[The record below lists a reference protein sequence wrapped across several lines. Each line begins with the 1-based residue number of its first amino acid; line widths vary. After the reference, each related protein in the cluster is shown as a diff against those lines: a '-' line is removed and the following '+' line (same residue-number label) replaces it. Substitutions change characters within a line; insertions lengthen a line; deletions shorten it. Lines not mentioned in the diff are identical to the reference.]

1 MTQLMMLSTDTM
13 KLTPKD
19 NNLKLLIRLI
29 FIILFISFSVYILFV
44 ESERYESTGIT
55 LLKDL
60 EKKQKISLSEML
72 LGQGSSTLQDSKV
85 LELYIRSHEMYDYLD
100 QIYHLSE
107 YYSSESLDPIQRLY
121 PDAMLPLWKKS
132 KANLLK
138 KYNED
143 LIALYDDPS
152 GTLQLSFIYTNPQ
165 KAQQILQS
173 IIEKA
178 EETINAFAREN
189 AKIALAF
196 IEKQRKE
203 KRKLFIEAIK
213 KLIDYQNKHH
223 TIDPSVDV
231 ERKVSI
237 LGELE
242 TELIKN
248 EVEYATKLKTFNPNS
263 REVKIL
269 NENIRNLKRSISR
282 VKKELSGNGNTE
294 ELNANVF
301 EFELLKSDMEFAKEV
316 YRQTLINQE
325 EIKIEV
331 AQKAKHLIIVAK
343 PTLADDYSYPNK
355 LWDIFTLLILLALLY
370 GIITGVISIIENHKD

>member
-1 MTQLMMLSTDTM
+1 M
-13 KLTPKD
+13 KLF
-19 NNLKLLIRLI
+19 IRLI
-29 FIILFISFSVYILFV
+29 FIILFISFSIYIAFI
-44 ESERYESTGIT
+44 ESERYESTSIT
-55 LLKDL
+55 QLKDL
-60 EKKQKISLSEML
+60 GNKQKMSLSEVL

-100 QIYHLSE
+100 QIYHLSK
-107 YYSSESLDPIQRLY
+107 YYSSDDLDFAQRLY

-143 LIALYDDPS
+143 LIVIFDDPS
-152 GTLQLSFIYTNPQ
+152 GTLQLSFIHTEPQ

-173 IIEKA
+173 IIKHA
-178 EETINAFAREN
+178 EEIINAFAREN
-189 AKIALAF
+189 AKIALQF
-196 IEKQRKE
+196 IEKQRRE

-213 KLIDYQNKHH
+213 KLIAYQNKHH

-231 ERKVSI
+231 ERKIAI

-242 TELIKN
+242 TELVKN

-263 REVKIL
+263 REVKML
-269 NENIRNLKRSISR
+269 SENIHNVKRSIAR
-282 VKKELSGNGNTE
+282 VKKELLGNGNTE

-331 AQKAKHLIIVAK
+331 AQKAKHLVIIAK
-343 PTLADDYSYPNK
+343 PTLPDDYSYPKK
-355 LWDIFTLLILLALLY
+355 LWDILTLLILLVLFYSIIA
-370 GIITGVISIIENHKD
+370 GIISIIENHKD

>member
-1 MTQLMMLSTDTM
+1 M
-13 KLTPKD
+13 
-19 NNLKLLIRLI
+19 
-29 FIILFISFSVYILFV
+29 FIILFISFSIYIILV
-44 ESERYESTGIT
+44 ESERYESSSIT

-100 QIYHLSE
+100 HLYHLSD
-107 YYSSESLDPIQRLY
+107 YYTSDALDFAQRLY
-121 PDAMLPLWKKS
+121 PDAIAPLWKKS

-143 LIALYDDPS
+143 LIAIYDDPS
-152 GTLQLSFIYTNPQ
+152 GTLQLSFIYTDPK

-178 EETINAFAREN
+178 EETINSFAREN

-213 KLIDYQNKHH
+213 KLIDYQNRHH
-223 TIDPSVDV
+223 TIDPNVDV
-231 ERKVSI
+231 ERKITI

-242 TELIKN
+242 TELVKN

-263 REVKIL
+263 REVKML
-269 NENIRNLKRSISR
+269 SENIRNVKRSIAR
-282 VKKELSGNGNTE
+282 VKKELSGSSNSE

-331 AQKAKHLIIVAK
+331 AQKAKHLVIVAK
-343 PTLADDYSYPNK
+343 PTLPDDYSYPNK
-355 LWDIFTLLILLALLY
+355 IWDIFTLFVLLLMLY
-370 GIITGVISIIENHKD
+370 GIITGIVSIIENHKD

>member
-1 MTQLMMLSTDTM
+1 M
-13 KLTPKD
+13 
-19 NNLKLLIRLI
+19 
-29 FIILFISFSVYILFV
+29 LFISISVYIVSV
-44 ESERYESTGIT
+44 ESERYESTGIA

-100 QIYHLSE
+100 RIYHLSE
-107 YYSSESLDPIQRLY
+107 YYSSESLDPLQRLY
-121 PDAMLPLWKKS
+121 PDAILPLWKKS

-143 LIALYDDPS
+143 LITLYDDPS
-152 GTLQLSFIYTNPQ
+152 GTLQLSFIHTDPQ

-173 IIEKA
+173 VIAHA
-178 EETINAFAREN
+178 EETINTFAREN

-203 KRKLFIEAIK
+203 KRKLFIESIK
-213 KLIDYQNKHH
+213 KLIAYQNRHH
-223 TIDPSVDV
+223 TINPSVDV
-231 ERKVSI
+231 ERKISI

-263 REVKIL
+263 REVKML
-269 NENIRNLKRSISR
+269 KENIRNVKRSISR
-282 VKKELSGNGNTE
+282 VKKELSGNSKTK

-331 AQKAKHLIIVAK
+331 AQKAKHLVIVAK
-343 PTLADDYSYPNK
+343 PTLPDDYSYPNK
-355 LWDIFTLLILLALLY
+355 IWDIFTLFVLLLMLY
-370 GIITGVISIIENHKD
+370 GIIAGILSIIENHRD

>member
-1 MTQLMMLSTDTM
+1 MIQSMMPSADTT
-13 KLTPKD
+13 KSINKE
-19 NNLKLLIRLI
+19 NSLKLFMRLI
-29 FIILFISFSVYILFV
+29 FIILFISFSIYIILV
-44 ESERYESTGIT
+44 ESERYESSSIT

-100 QIYHLSE
+100 RIYHLSE
-107 YYSSESLDPIQRLY
+107 YYSSESLDPLQRLY
-121 PDAMLPLWKKS
+121 SDAMLPLWKKS

-143 LIALYDDPS
+143 LIAVYDDPS
-152 GTLQLSFIYTNPQ
+152 GTLQLSFIHTDPK
-165 KAQQILQS
+165 KAQEILKS
-173 IIEKA
+173 VIAHA

-231 ERKVSI
+231 ERKISI

-263 REVKIL
+263 REVKML
-269 NENIRNLKRSISR
+269 NENIRNVKRSIAH
-282 VKKELSGNGNTE
+282 VKKELSGHGNTE

-331 AQKAKHLIIVAK
+331 TQKSKHLVIVAK
-343 PTLADDYSYPNK
+343 PTLPDDYSYPKK
-355 LWDIFTLLILLALLY
+355 LWDIFTLLILLILLY
-370 GIITGVISIIENHKD
+370 GIITAVISIIENHKD